1 MPGQTWCRLSR
12 TSACSAGCRWTMS
25 SSLSVPTEEMGILD
39 DELDGRVFVGPPGWL
54 AHVAGQLAS
63 FRLDGNL
70 VTVRAAALE
79 PAATEAMIDAI
90 RAGFDSEISEG
101 DERFDRG
108 ERANPSVEH
117 RSIDDVLWEAL
128 VHDPSAFRSGAI
140 PRLDTLLTA
149 AGFERQDHT
158 VARAGFA
165 WVELHRW
172 RTRRRAIGPCPA
184 CTFSA
189 ARCP

>member
-1 MPGQTWCRLSR
+1 MPGADMVSAEPDLSLL
-12 TSACSAGCRWTMS
+12 GW
-25 SSLSVPTEEMGILD
+25 LSMDHELVIVGPDGEEMGILD
-39 DELDGRVFVGPPGWL
+39 DELDSRVFVGPPGWL

-70 VTVRAAALE
+70 VTARAAALE

-149 AGFERQDHT
+149 AGSSD
-158 VARAGFA
+158 
-165 WVELHRW
+165 
-172 RTRRRAIGPCPA
+172 RRARSPAPGSRGLSFIGGEHDA
-184 CTFSA
+184 G
-189 ARCP
+189 R